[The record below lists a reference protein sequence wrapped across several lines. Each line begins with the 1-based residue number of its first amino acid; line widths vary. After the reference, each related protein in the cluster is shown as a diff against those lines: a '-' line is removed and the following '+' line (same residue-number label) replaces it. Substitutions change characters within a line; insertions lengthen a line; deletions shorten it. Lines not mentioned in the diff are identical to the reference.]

1 MHHKSLIC
9 FLLVLSGWGCTNQ
22 DKSPQVIHVFAASSL
37 GESFEALARIYEAE
51 HPKTSVLINTAGS
64 QVLALQLEQG
74 LRADSFASAHQTHIK
89 RLVDGGI
96 LGESVHFADSRLV
109 VVVPK
114 GNVKTR
120 DARQVLSEAQ
130 QIVVGHP
137 SAPIGQYTEK
147 LFEVIK
153 QKYGTQYLDSLIKRV
168 VSREK
173 NVRLVRAKVVMGASD
188 AAIVY
193 ETDAI
198 GHSNVDMVHLPDA
211 LSIDTKFY
219 LAQHRDASPQG
230 KAWFRFLRSASA
242 KKTLESFGFRV
253 RY

>member
-1 MHHKSLIC
+1 M
-9 FLLVLSGWGCTNQ
+9 
-22 DKSPQVIHVFAASSL
+22 FAASSL
-37 GESFEALARIYEAE
+37 GESFEALARIYEAD
-51 HPKTSVLINTAGS
+51 HPEISVLINTAGS

-74 LRADSFASAHQTHIK
+74 LRADSFASAHRTHIK
-89 RLVDGGI
+89 RLVDGNI
-96 LGESVHFADSRLV
+96 LGESVHLAGSQLV
-109 VVVPK
+109 LVVPK
-114 GNVKTR
+114 GSDKTK

-147 LFEVIK
+147 LFQVIE
-153 QKYGTQYLDSLIKRV
+153 QKYGTQYQRGLVERI

-198 GHSNVDMVHLPDA
+198 GHSHVDTVHLPDD
-211 LSIDTKFY
+211 LSIDTEFY

-230 KAWFRFLRSASA
+230 KAWFRFLRSAAA